1 MPSFEFE
8 FGGFKQLDSS
18 SNEKNAQKVETVSKK
33 CPHCG
38 RLITETRVRRYPKTV
53 GKLCKN
59 VFKDDD

>member
-1 MPSFEFE
+1 MPSFDFK
-8 FGGFKQLDSS
+8 FGGYKQLDSS
-18 SNEKNAQKVETVSKK
+18 SKKKKTQRIETVSKI

-38 RLITETRVRRYPKTV
+38 RITTETRVRRYSGTV